1 MNLVFKNIQF
11 SCRQLTLEK
20 GKKYEERERERE
32 RAFDKIE
39 ANLTLENFFLSKN
52 NFLEIS
58 IKFELSFFSF
68 LQPVVGVKQLRFADV
83 VEWLAAP

>member
-1 MNLVFKNIQF
+1 MK
-11 SCRQLTLEK
+11 
-20 GKKYEERERERE
+20 RERERE

-58 IKFELSFFSF
+58 IQFELSFFSF
-68 LQPVVGVKQLRFADV
+68 LQPVVRVKQLRFADV